1 MREQWDFPF
10 EREAGQNL
18 PLPEGLSLAD
28 RMAYSALRNIYRA
41 FHAGDIGRDRAGEE
55 KQRLRRAWEQA
66 RESEAFERKLCAY
79 HTRLR
84 GSGPRA
90 AAGRSQRRRT
100 PCTCA
105 MCWTELRGRR
115 WMNQAAAGR
124 YEIAGNIHDGQEI
137 L

>member
-79 HTRLR
+79 HTRL
-84 GSGPRA
+84 
-90 AAGRSQRRRT
+90 
-100 PCTCA
+100 
-105 MCWTELRGRR
+105 
-115 WMNQAAAGR
+115 
-124 YEIAGNIHDGQEI
+124 I
-137 L
+137 